1 MGTVRPAELRGS
13 RLWAPRG
20 IGAGDDVDKVE
31 RECHADA
38 VELVDGQRT
47 LGAEKFRQLR
57 LGDSHDFSEF
67 RLTNAG
73 VPEGV
78 AEDVRDCARQ
88 RPRRASGSGRHRLKL
103 SPNVRLF

>member
-13 RLWAPRG
+13 RLRTPRG

-47 LGAEKFRQLR
+47 LGAKKFRQLR
-57 LGDSHDFSEF
+57 LGDSHNFPEF
-67 RLTNAG
+67 TLTNAG
-73 VPEGV
+73 VSERI
-78 AEDVRDCARQ
+78 AENVGYRAR
-88 RPRRASGSGRHRLKL
+88 
-103 SPNVRLF
+103 